1 MLILT
6 TLMFGTAE
14 ANPFESNYIFDPA
27 ATRGLLLPTAQTM
40 KKGQFTLSSIELFF
54 FNANVG
60 LTDNVS
66 VSFTSL
72 LPIFPVPFGGL
83 LSSRIKLVDS
93 EQWTFSIEPSTLIA
107 TGDEALGGSFGLQLL
122 TDYAVDP
129 SGRFIV
135 TGALN
140 TLGVFGATTVSPDL
154 AVSDGALSIA
164 GVGFQFLAADNLK
177 LMGEFL
183 VPVGIT
189 GEQGVNIYPE
199 LTVANFG
206 LRFISKMWS
215 YDLSFIRPMELA
227 GGFWGFPY
235 FVATGRFN

>member
-1 MLILT
+1 MFFLT
-6 TLMFGTAE
+6 TLLLGNAE
-14 ANPFESNYIFDPA
+14 ANPFESNYTFDPA
-27 ATRGLLLPTAQTM
+27 ATRGLLLPTAQTL
-40 KKGQFTLSSIELFF
+40 KKGEFTLSSIEVFF

-60 LTDNVS
+60 VTDNVN

-72 LPIFPVPFGGL
+72 LPIFPVPFGGI

-93 EQWTFSIEPSTLIA
+93 DKWTFSIEPSALIA
-107 TGDEALGGSFGLQLL
+107 TGDDAFGSTFGVQLL
-122 TDYAVDP
+122 TDYAVDS

-135 TGALN
+135 TGTLN
-140 TLGVFGATTVSPDL
+140 TQGLFGLSSVSSDFSL
-154 AVSDGALSIA
+154 EDGALGIA
-164 GVGFQFLAADNLK
+164 GMGFQFLAANNLK

-183 VPVGIT
+183 VPIAIT
-189 GEQGVNIYPE
+189 GDGVDMIPE

-215 YDLSFIRPMELA
+215 YDLSFIRPMELD

-235 FVATGRFN
+235 VVATGRFN